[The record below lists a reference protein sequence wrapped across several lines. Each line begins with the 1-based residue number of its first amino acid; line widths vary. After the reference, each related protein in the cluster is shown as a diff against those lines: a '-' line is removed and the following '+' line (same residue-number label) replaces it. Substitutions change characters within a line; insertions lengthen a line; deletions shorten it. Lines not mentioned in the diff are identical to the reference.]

1 MGRKHPLSPDTHTP
15 CPSLPGRTAF
25 REVVFTGTKDRVT
38 QAIIDLIN
46 KERDGGA
53 VDRALLR
60 KCVEIYEAMGEGTL
74 EVYTEAFQV
83 TGSLSLLRSGPPSA
97 PCA

>member
-1 MGRKHPLSPDTHTP
+1 
-15 CPSLPGRTAF
+15 
-25 REVVFTGTKDRVT
+25 VVFTDMKDRVT
-38 QAIIDLIN
+38 QAMMDLIN

-60 KCVEIYEAMGEGTL
+60 KCVEIFEAMGEGTL

-83 TGSLSLLRSGPPSA
+83 GCTVPTLGTPQVFTVMSG
-97 PCA
+97 